1 MLSLT
6 GVSQELKSLVLLI
19 VNVGAYHRCARSRLR
34 VNFIAGNIILMNN
47 VDMLLSQGFV
57 GVLM

>member
-1 MLSLT
+1 M
-6 GVSQELKSLVLLI
+6 VSQELKSLALLV

-57 GVLM
+57 GILM